1 MHLNSNRKIKKTNF
15 HDSAPSKS
23 SKTVQKGPKQQLSST
38 YFLSCFCYLHF
49 PFEYFFFQTG
59 QFSWI
64 RNIDK
69 WTKKNKYTVFC
80 INFILFFWIKFMRT
94 NWRNNWLLLSC
105 HKWNSIYFF
114 AHWKLLVDDGKVL
127 LFYDVW
133 WPDTKFT
140 KIGILLSSS
149 MLIRCGE
156 EFYNNRLSFSIDFTL
171 IQVQIAVI
179 FWRCPILLT
188 HMFISFPKFSFG
200 FNDSKKNFTI
210 ILYSIA

>member
-1 MHLNSNRKIKKTNF
+1 ML
-15 HDSAPSKS
+15 PS
-23 SKTVQKGPKQQLSST
+23 
-38 YFLSCFCYLHF
+38 F
-49 PFEYFFFQTG
+49 PFWIFFFFQTG

-114 AHWKLLVDDGKVL
+114 AHWKLLVGDGKVFW
-127 LFYDVW
+127 FYDVW

-149 MLIRCGE
+149 KRIRCGD

-179 FWRCPILLT
+179 FWRCPLDIIQSSWPTSFSHPPNFPSDSMTQKKTSQSSCIRLHKKL
-188 HMFISFPKFSFG
+188 HKNQKRISSMSRQYFQR
-200 FNDSKKNFTI
+200 KKI
-210 ILYSIA
+210 IEWNKIK